1 MILPGDIRSTAM
13 LTRSTT
19 AAATRTVALV
29 GARGHTGAELIRL
42 IAGHPHFSLA
52 AATSRELLGRRVA
65 DHVPGFVGDLV
76 FGDASPQQIA
86 AGGFDVVVL
95 ALPNGKSGP
104 YVEAIDAAQR
114 ITGETPVPLTPVPPD
129 PVIVDLSADWRFD
142 ETGRWVY
149 GLPEHFRDRI
159 RGAKRIA
166 NPGCY
171 ATGMQMAL
179 RPVIDL
185 LDGPPHVF
193 GVSGYSGAGTTP
205 SPRNDPERLRD
216 NLMPYSLS
224 GHTHEKEVTRHLGR
238 PVIFHPHVA
247 PFFRGITLTVSMR
260 LVSPQTF
267 ESLAAR
273 YHAAYDGE
281 PLVRFVTDIP
291 LVRDIA
297 GHHHVEIGGLT
308 VSESGRDAVVVATI
322 DNLLKGAATQAIQ
335 NMNLACGFDE
345 FAGIL

>member
-1 MILPGDIRSTAM
+1 MILPGDIPSTVM
-13 LTRSTT
+13 PVHSITS
-19 AAATRTVALV
+19 AATATRTVALV

-52 AATSRELLGRRVA
+52 VATSRELLGQRVS
-65 DHVPGFVGDLV
+65 DHVQGFKGDLV
-76 FGDASPQQIA
+76 FGDASPQQVA

-95 ALPNGKSGP
+95 ALPNGKAGP
-104 YVEAIDAAQR
+104 YVQSLASGAS
-114 ITGETPVPLTPVPPD
+114 
-129 PVIVDLSADWRFD
+129 VIVDLSADHRFD
-142 ETGRWVY
+142 ESWVY

-179 RPVIDL
+179 RPVLDL

-205 SPRNDPERLRD
+205 SPRNDTERLRD

-224 GHTHEKEVTRHLGR
+224 GHTHEKEVTRHLGH
-238 PVIFHPHVA
+238 PVVFHPHVA

-260 LVSPQTF
+260 LAPRQTF

-297 GHHHVEIGGLT
+297 GRHHVEIGGLT
-308 VSESGRDAVVVATI
+308 VSESGREAVVVATI

-345 FAGIL
+345 FVGIR